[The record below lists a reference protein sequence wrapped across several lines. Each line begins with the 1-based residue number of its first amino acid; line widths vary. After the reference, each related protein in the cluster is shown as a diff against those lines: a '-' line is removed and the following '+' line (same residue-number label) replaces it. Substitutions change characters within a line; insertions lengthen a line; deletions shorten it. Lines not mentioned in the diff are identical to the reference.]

1 MHASGGHI
9 HVGSRRRHLGPSEP
23 KRQRERERDKDGE
36 RERHTDR
43 ETHTHTIP
51 LKRCKQAAAA
61 LIIAAPNAC
70 TLYDACHD
78 QTRNGEGGSKRKRER
93 ERARE
98 GGREGGVREGGREG
112 EREREIERVYKT
124 KMSPRIN
131 SLCKWQAQSHPPE
144 AHSPQSITR
153 KLNRENA

>member
-1 MHASGGHI
+1 MMHATI
-9 HVGSRRRHLGPSEP
+9 
-23 KRQRERERDKDGE
+23 KRETEREAARERERE
-36 RERHTDR
+36 IE
-43 ETHTHTIP
+43 
-51 LKRCKQAAAA
+51 
-61 LIIAAPNAC
+61 
-70 TLYDACHD
+70 
-78 QTRNGEGGSKRKRER
+78 RER

>member
-1 MHASGGHI
+1 MHAPYMMHATI
-9 HVGSRRRHLGPSEP
+9 
-23 KRQRERERDKDGE
+23 KRETEREAARERERE
-36 RERHTDR
+36 R
-43 ETHTHTIP
+43 
-51 LKRCKQAAAA
+51 
-61 LIIAAPNAC
+61 
-70 TLYDACHD
+70 
-78 QTRNGEGGSKRKRER
+78 SRER
-93 ERARE
+93 ESE
-98 GGREGGVREGGREG
+98 GGREGGRGEGGREG

>member
-1 MHASGGHI
+1 MPRSNEK
-9 HVGSRRRHLGPSEP
+9 RRG
-23 KRQRERERDKDGE
+23 RQQEKEREREIERERERG
-36 RERHTDR
+36 
-43 ETHTHTIP
+43 
-51 LKRCKQAAAA
+51 
-61 LIIAAPNAC
+61 
-70 TLYDACHD
+70 
-78 QTRNGEGGSKRKRER
+78 
-93 ERARE
+93 RE
-98 GGREGGVREGGREG
+98 GGRGEGGREG